1 MPNPLTFI
9 SCHSGKKT
17 TFAAELICAMA
28 IPFSRQ
34 ILTNGLH
41 VLVHEDHT
49 TPLAA
54 CSLVYRVGSRDEN
67 PGCTGLAH
75 LMEHFMFSGS
85 DHAPD
90 FDLALQQVGAINNAY
105 TSQDLTNYYIV
116 LPANNIETA
125 LWLESDRLAAL
136 SFSQQGLDVQKQVVA
151 EEFKET
157 CLNVPYGDLM
167 MHLYGLS
174 YRSHPYQWLPIGKEL
189 SHIEQ
194 VDMSVIRKFHDAY
207 YCPANAIL
215 VVAGNVHAEDIFTLA
230 DKWFG
235 DIPAGAR
242 NPHRYQQEPPAAAN
256 RQKEVSK
263 PVPDDM
269 LFKSWLMPP
278 RTAPD
283 YCAFDLLSDILGTG
297 QSSILYRKFV
307 VEERLFTDI
316 SASVSG
322 TADQGLFFIG
332 GRPAEGVSLPQADE
346 SLSEYLLGF
355 QFGNKLSYD
364 LQKVKNN
371 AESIILERNL
381 KVEDRANTLATGEF
395 YSCAEDFA
403 DERTGYFAVTEN
415 DIRRITDT
423 MFRKAYG
430 NTLYYKRE
438 Q

>member
-1 MPNPLTFI
+1 
-9 SCHSGKKT
+9 
-17 TFAAELICAMA
+17 MA
-28 IPFSRQ
+28 ISFTRQ
-34 ILTNGLH
+34 ILSNGLH

-49 TPLAA
+49 TPLAV
-54 CSLVYRVGSRDEN
+54 CTIVYRVGSRDEN
-67 PGCTGLAH
+67 PNCTGLAH

-90 FDLALQQVGAINNAY
+90 FDLALQKVGGINNAY
-105 TSQDLTNYYIV
+105 TSQDLTCYYIV

-125 LWLESDRLAAL
+125 LWLESDRMAAF
-136 SFSQQGLDVQKQVVA
+136 SFNQQGLDVQKQVVM

-157 CLNVPYGDLM
+157 CLNQPYGDLM
-167 MHLYGLS
+167 MHIYGLS
-174 YRSHPYQWLPIGKEL
+174 YHNHPYQWLPIGKEL

-194 VDMSVIRKFHDAY
+194 VDMNIIRDFHGRF

-215 VVAGNVHAEDIFTLA
+215 VVAGNVHAEEIFA
-230 DKWFG
+230 MAEKWFG
-235 DIPAGAR
+235 DIAPGQR
-242 NPHRYQQEPPAAAN
+242 NPHLYPEELPATEN
-256 RQKEVSK
+256 RQKEVRK

-269 LFKSWLMPP
+269 LFKSWLMPS
-278 RTAPD
+278 RTDAD
-283 YCAFDLLSDILGTG
+283 YCAYDLLSDILGTG
-297 QSSILYRKFV
+297 QSSYLYRKFV

-322 TADQGLFFIG
+322 NADKGLFFIG
-332 GRPAEGVSLPQADE
+332 GRPANGIDIEKADE
-346 SLSEYLLGF
+346 CLTKYLRNF
-355 QFGNKLSYD
+355 QYDSRLSYD

-403 DERTGYFAVTEN
+403 DERIGYFSVTED

-423 MFRKAYG
+423 MFRESRG
-430 NTLYYKRE
+430 NTLFYKGARV
-438 Q
+438 

>member
-1 MPNPLTFI
+1 
-9 SCHSGKKT
+9 
-17 TFAAELICAMA
+17 MA

-54 CSLVYRVGSRDEN
+54 CTIVYRVGARDED
-67 PGCTGLAH
+67 PACTGLAH

-90 FDLALQQVGAINNAY
+90 FDLALQKVGAINNAY
-105 TSQDLTNYYIV
+105 TSQDLTCYYIV

-125 LWLESDRLAAL
+125 LWLESDRMTAL
-136 SFSQQGLDVQKQVVA
+136 SFSQQGLDVQKQVVM

-157 CLNVPYGDLM
+157 CLNQPYGDLM
-167 MHLYGLS
+167 MQIYGLS
-174 YRSHPYQWLPIGKEL
+174 YQTHPYQWLPIGKEL
-189 SHIEQ
+189 AHIEQ
-194 VDMSVIRKFHDAY
+194 VDMNIIRHFHETF

-215 VVAGNVHAEDIFTLA
+215 VVAGNVRTDEIFQMAE
-230 DKWFG
+230 KWFG
-235 DIPAGAR
+235 DIAGGQR
-242 NPHRYQQEPPAAAN
+242 NAHNYPQEMPN
-256 RQKEVSK
+256 TETRCKVVKK

-269 LFKSWLMPP
+269 LFKSWLMPA
-278 RTAPD
+278 RTAHD
-283 YCAFDLLSDILGTG
+283 YCAYDLLSDILGTG
-297 QSSILYRKFV
+297 QSSYLYRKFV
-307 VEERLFTDI
+307 SEERLFTDL

-322 TADQGLFFIG
+322 NAEQGLFFIG
-332 GRPAEGVSLPQADE
+332 GRPTAGTSIEQADE
-346 SLSEYLLGF
+346 ILSEYLADF
-355 QFGNKLSYD
+355 QFDEKLSYD

-395 YSCAEDFA
+395 YSCAEDYA
-403 DERTGYFAVTEN
+403 DERTGYFAVTED

-423 MFRKAYG
+423 MFRKTCG
-430 NTLYYKRE
+430 NTLYYMKE
-438 Q
+438 

>member
-1 MPNPLTFI
+1 
-9 SCHSGKKT
+9 
-17 TFAAELICAMA
+17 MA
-28 IPFSRQ
+28 IPFSRI
-34 ILTNGLH
+34 ILSNGLH

-54 CSLVYRVGSRDEN
+54 CTVVYRVGARDEN
-67 PGCTGLAH
+67 PACTGLAH

-85 DHAPD
+85 EHAPD
-90 FDLALQQVGAINNAY
+90 FDLALQKVGAINNAY

-125 LWLESDRLAAL
+125 LWLESDRMAAL
-136 SFSQQGLDVQKQVVA
+136 SFSQQGLDVQKQVVM

-167 MHLYGLS
+167 MQVYGLS
-174 YRSHPYQWLPIGKEL
+174 YQRHPYQWLPIGKEL

-194 VDMSVIRKFHDAY
+194 VDMGIIRRFHDRF

-215 VVAGNVHAEDIFTLA
+215 VVAGNVHAELVFELA

-235 DIPAGAR
+235 DIPAGSR
-242 NPHRYQQEPPAAAN
+242 NSHEYPQELPLTEFRYRTVEKN
-256 RQKEVSK
+256 
-263 PVPDDM
+263 VPDDM
-269 LFKSWLMPP
+269 LFKSWQMPA

-283 YCAFDLLSDILGTG
+283 YCAYDLLSDILGTG
-297 QSSILYRKFV
+297 QSSYLYRKFV
-307 VEERLFTDI
+307 VEDRLFTDL
-316 SASVSG
+316 SASVAG

-332 GRPAEGVSLPQADE
+332 GRPSENVPIEKADE
-346 SLSEYLLGF
+346 ILSQYLHDF
-355 QFGNKLSYD
+355 QFDERLSYD

-403 DERTGYFAVTEN
+403 DERNGYFAVTEE
-415 DIRRITDT
+415 DIRRIVEK
-423 MFRKAYG
+423 MFRKSFG
-430 NTLYYKRE
+430 STLWYKSSRSNV
-438 Q
+438 

>member
-1 MPNPLTFI
+1 M
-9 SCHSGKKT
+9 SGALSGLFWTKNR
-17 TFAAELICAMA
+17 TFADKFAKNMA
-28 IPFSRQ
+28 IPFTRK
-34 ILTNGLH
+34 ILPNGLH

-54 CSLVYRVGSRDEN
+54 CTIVYRVGSRDEN
-67 PGCTGLAH
+67 PSCTGLAH

-90 FDLALQQVGAINNAY
+90 FDLALQKVGAINNAY

-125 LWLESDRLAAL
+125 LWLESDRMAAL
-136 SFSQQGLDVQKQVVA
+136 SFSQQGLDVQKQVVM

-157 CLNVPYGDLM
+157 CLNLPYGDLM
-167 MHLYGLS
+167 MQIYGLS
-174 YRSHPYQWLPIGKEL
+174 YQNHPYQWLPIGKEL

-194 VDMSVIRKFHDAY
+194 VDMDIIRQFHHTF

-215 VVAGNVHAEDIFTLA
+215 VVAGNVHTEEIFAQA

-235 DIPAGAR
+235 PIPSEGR
-242 NPHRYQQEPPAAAN
+242 NPHQYPHELPTTEN
-256 RQKEVSK
+256 RLKVVEK

-269 LFKSWLMPP
+269 LFKSWLMCA
-278 RTAPD
+278 RTDKD
-283 YCAFDLLSDILGTG
+283 YCAYDLLSDILGTG
-297 QSSILYRKFV
+297 QSSYLYHKFV
-307 VEERLFTDI
+307 VEDRLFTDI
-316 SASVSG
+316 SASVAG

-332 GRPAEGVSLPQADE
+332 GRPAEGVPIEKADAL
-346 SLSEYLLGF
+346 LSRYLTDF
-355 QFGNKLSYD
+355 QFDDKLSYD

-395 YSCAEDFA
+395 YSQAEDFA
-403 DERTGYFAVTEN
+403 DERTGYFAVTEE
-415 DIRRITDT
+415 DIHRITHN
-423 MFRKAYG
+423 MLQNSYA
-430 NTLYYKRE
+430 NTLYYKGLNSR
-438 Q
+438 